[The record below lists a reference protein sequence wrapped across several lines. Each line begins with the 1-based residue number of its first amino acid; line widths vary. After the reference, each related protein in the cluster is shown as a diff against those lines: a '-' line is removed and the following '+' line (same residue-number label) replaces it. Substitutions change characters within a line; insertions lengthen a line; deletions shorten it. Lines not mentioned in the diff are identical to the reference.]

1 MIFSEVDVPRASHHA
16 RTTRLSSPERPPFL
30 RDPRSS
36 VVFGRVAMLD
46 ELIGFAST
54 GAGFGEDTALF
65 DTLLEGLSVSVG

>member
-1 MIFSEVDVPRASHHA
+1 
-16 RTTRLSSPERPPFL
+16 
-30 RDPRSS
+30 
-36 VVFGRVAMLD
+36 MLD